1 MSDSEDSGMDVN
13 PVYLNLSQ
21 TVYLNLSQTVYLNLS
36 QTTANPCQ
44 ITAFSGK
51 CSKSAKDFSSQS
63 GIQNLCIMCN
73 GVNQGIKITD
83 QTKRQT

>member
-21 TVYLNLSQTVYLNLS
+21 TS
-36 QTTANPCQ
+36 ANPSQ

-51 CSKSAKDFSSQS
+51 CSKSATDCFSQS
-63 GIQNLCIMCN
+63 GIHNLCIMCN
-73 GVNQGIKITD
+73 SVNQGMKITD

>member
-1 MSDSEDSGMDVN
+1 MFLFIYLKHKQSCVMSDSEDSGIDVN
-13 PVYLNLSQ
+13 P
-21 TVYLNLSQTVYLNLS
+21 VYLNLS

-51 CSKSAKDFSSQS
+51 CSKSAEDCFSQS